1 MRKMAELQLTVVSDP
16 RSRQAIIKQ
25 IHQWEEN
32 LEKLYIEQYRLRC
45 YSASIQG
52 SELPNP
58 KVRVLTINLYRKSVF
73 IVLFLLWDENKVKQ
87 KDFP

>member
-16 RSRQAIIKQ
+16 KSRQAIIKQ

-32 LEKLYIEQYRLRC
+32 LEKLFIEQYRLRC

-58 KVRVLTINLYRKSVF
+58 KVCCLCC
-73 IVLFLLWDENKVKQ
+73 LFVTYFGNVIRMKILFVIKVKG
-87 KDFP
+87 F

>member
-58 KVRVLTINLYRKSVF
+58 KVRVLTTKPV
-73 IVLFLLWDENKVKQ
+73 Q
-87 KDFP
+87 KISFYCPFSIM

>member
-25 IHQWEEN
+25 IRQWEEN
-32 LEKLYIEQYRLRC
+32 IEKLYIEQYRLRC

-58 KVRVLTINLYRKSVF
+58 KVTERIMQIISKKTLYTC
-73 IVLFLLWDENKVKQ
+73 LYM
-87 KDFP
+87 